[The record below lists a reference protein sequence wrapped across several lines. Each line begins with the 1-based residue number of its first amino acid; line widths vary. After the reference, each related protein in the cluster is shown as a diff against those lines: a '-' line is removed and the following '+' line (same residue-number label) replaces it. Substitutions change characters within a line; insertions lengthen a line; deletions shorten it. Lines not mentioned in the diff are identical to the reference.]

1 MTLLTLALLLLA
13 AGLALYGIS
22 LLIQAQQRDRNALVV
37 DAAINPSH
45 REIAGNRNERETG
58 SPLDRARAWL
68 VRLGEQFHGSR
79 LESLLL
85 APEDR
90 LLLDRCDCNT
100 HPGRAAYLAI
110 RLLLALLL
118 MALVAAWQSDG
129 VLGIFFGALLGLAA
143 GLILPKLVLRIWAAR
158 MARRADDELPL
169 LVDLLRLLQGVGMSI
184 DQSLHIIAEQF
195 RNTVPLL
202 GHELHLANVSYN
214 RGRSREQ
221 SLQRLESVYDNDD
234 LKALI
239 RLIVQ
244 VDEHGG
250 AVQEPL
256 NQFGL
261 RLRERRKMRMKE
273 ASGKLSV
280 KMTLVMMLT
289 LLPALMLVLAGPAAI
304 ALIGSIGQ
312 LGGG

>member
-1 MTLLTLALLLLA
+1 MNLMAIALIVLAVA
-13 AGLALYGIS
+13 AALYAAS
-22 LLIQAQQRDRNALVV
+22 LFIQAQQRDRNALAVET
-37 DAAINPSH
+37 AINPEH
-45 REIAGNRNERETG
+45 RKISGDDAGERPG
-58 SPLDRARAWL
+58 SAIDKARTWL
-68 VRLGEQFHGSR
+68 VQFGGQLEGTR
-79 LESLLL
+79 LEPWLL

-100 HPGRAAYLAI
+100 QAGRSGYLAI
-110 RLLLALLL
+110 RLILALLL
-118 MALVAAWQSDG
+118 TVLVAAWWGHSAATLF
-129 VLGIFFGALLGLAA
+129 VGAVIGLALGVFVPKW
-143 GLILPKLVLRIWAAR
+143 GLRLWAAR
-158 MARRADDELPL
+158 VARRADDELPL
-169 LVDLLRLLQGVGMSI
+169 LVDLLRLLQGIGMSM
-184 DQSLHIIAEQF
+184 DQSLHVIAEQF
-195 RNTVPLL
+195 RATVPLL

-221 SLQRLESVYDNDD
+221 SLQRIEKVFDNDD

-280 KMTLVMMLT
+280 KMTMVMMLT
-289 LLPALMLVLAGPAAI
+289 LLPALMLILAGPAAI
-304 ALIGSIGQ
+304 ALIGSLGKM
-312 LGGG
+312 GGG